1 MRLCRQLA
9 LFSLLAAC
17 SLAFGQSPP
26 DALSDPLAEARSLA
40 TSGLF
45 ARSESLV
52 RSFLTTNP
60 TSADAHFL
68 LGYVLFREQRAK
80 DSLAQFTAGAKYQR
94 PKADDFMTIASDYVL
109 LGDYVDADK
118 WFTEVTQERPDDSE
132 AWYLLGRTEYNE
144 SDYPKA
150 IASFERALALRPHY
164 VQAEN
169 NLGLAWQGTNQADNA
184 KAAFQTAI
192 AWQGDHPVDSQPY
205 LNLGTLLAEASQF
218 NQALPYLTQAAAL
231 SPDNPRIHEE
241 LAHIYEATNNLSKAQ
256 SELQQAI
263 AQAPKSSSLH
273 FKLARIYRRQGLQ
286 AQARYELDLCAKLNG
301 TQSSVDTPNPPK

>member
-1 MRLCRQLA
+1 M
-9 LFSLLAAC
+9 
-17 SLAFGQSPP
+17 
-26 DALSDPLAEARSLA
+26 
-40 TSGLF
+40 
-45 ARSESLV
+45 
-52 RSFLTTNP
+52 
-60 TSADAHFL
+60 
-68 LGYVLFREQRAK
+68 LFREQRAK

-164 VQAEN
+164 VQAETI
-169 NLGLAWQGTNQADNA
+169 LDWHGRELTRPTMPKLRFKRRSPGRAT
-184 KAAFQTAI
+184 I
-192 AWQGDHPVDSQPY
+192 PSDSQPY

-241 LAHIYEATNNLSKAQ
+241 LAHIYEATNNISKAQ
-256 SELQQAI
+256 SELQQAM
-263 AQAPKSSSLH
+263 AQAPKSSSAS
-273 FKLARIYRRQGLQ
+273 FQAGPGSTAAKACR
-286 AQARYELDLCAKLNG
+286 AQARYELDLCAR
-301 TQSSVDTPNPPK
+301 TQRHSILRRYAPIRRK